1 MLSAASF
8 AAIIASLAF
17 LGLVIAAIPTLLQ
30 IRRTAQSADQ
40 TLATLEREL
49 RPLSIQIQG
58 LLQDHRE
65 LAQRA
70 NRDLRELEGLALMA
84 QEVLARLIKLTGLL
98 GGMGTVSRVLGVA
111 QGLRKGLDVFVSR
124 LGKSKRS
131 G

>member
-1 MLSAASF
+1 VLSVAAL
-8 AAIIASLAF
+8 IASLAF
-17 LGLVIAAIPTLLQ
+17 LSLVIAAIPTLLQ
-30 IRRTAQSADQ
+30 IRRTAQTADQ

-49 RPLSIQIQG
+49 RPVSTQLQG

-70 NRDLRELEGLALMA
+70 NRDLREVEGLALMT

-98 GGMGTVSRVLGVA
+98 GGVGTVGRVLGVA

-124 LGKSKRS
+124 LRKSKRS

>member
-1 MLSAASF
+1 VLSVAAV
-8 AAIIASLAF
+8 IASLAF
-17 LGLVIAAIPTLLQ
+17 LGLVIAAIPTLVQL
-30 IRRTAQSADQ
+30 RRTAQTAEL
-40 TLATLEREL
+40 TLTTLEREV
-49 RPLSIQIQG
+49 RPLSAQLQG

-70 NRDLRELEGLALMA
+70 NRDLREVEGLALMA

-98 GGMGTVSRVLGVA
+98 GGMGTVGRVLGVA

-124 LGKSKRS
+124 LSKGKRS